1 MDAELRVNALSI
13 GLLMADCLRQQ
24 GKYSEGLRWLSQ
36 WLVMAPQ
43 YADSQ
48 AAAYDIYEQIPW
60 TDWSVHW
67 QGLQKEVCVEVGDVS
82 YITLKFTIANCKTFN
97 FVH

>member
-24 GKYSEGLRWLSQ
+24 GKYPEGLRWLSQ

-82 YITLKFTIANCKTFN
+82 YISLI
-97 FVH
+97 